1 MRKTRTKEEKA
12 TDQITNIVSDLTL
25 DLEQV
30 GIYIGQMR
38 PQTINRRLQII
49 AETAKETGEENAR
62 TSRDFAGK

>member
-1 MRKTRTKEEKA
+1 MRKTKTKEEKA

-38 PQTINRRLQII
+38 PKTIHRRLQII
-49 AETAKETGEENAR
+49 AETAKEAEEQSDR
-62 TSRDFAGK
+62 TTFDHT